1 MKSVKDCVMNMEKDI
16 LDKIKKPSFSVPEGY
31 FDKLQAHLEEIPR
44 KEVQVSSWQRS
55 RPYLVMAACFLISLI
70 VGTGI
75 LKMTTGQSVSDADQF
90 YYDLGYADLIPVTYA
105 DPSLYESEEASEISS
120 EDIEDYL
127 IATGVSV
134 NRLAYSETLNGK

>member
-1 MKSVKDCVMNMEKDI
+1 MNMEKDI
-16 LDKIKKPSFSVPEGY
+16 LDKIEKPNFSVPESY
-31 FDKLQAHLEEIPR
+31 FDKLKAHLEEIPG
-44 KEVQVSSWQRS
+44 KEVQVSTWQKS
-55 RPYLVMAACFLISLI
+55 RPYLVMAACFLLSLI

-105 DPSLYESEEASEISS
+105 DPSLYEDEGAAELSSEE
-120 EDIEDYL
+120 IEDYL

>member
-1 MKSVKDCVMNMEKDI
+1 MNMEKDI
-16 LDKIKKPSFSVPEGY
+16 LDKIEKPNFSVPEGY
-31 FDKLQAHLEEIPR
+31 FDKLKAHLEEIPG
-44 KEVQVSSWQRS
+44 KEVQVSTWQKS
-55 RPYLVMAACFLISLI
+55 RPYLVMAACFLLSLI

-105 DPSLYESEEASEISS
+105 DPSLYENEGAAELSNEE
-120 EDIEDYL
+120 IEDYL

>member
-1 MKSVKDCVMNMEKDI
+1 MNMEKDI
-16 LDKIKKPSFSVPEGY
+16 LDKLKKPSFSTPEGY
-31 FDKLQAHLEEIPR
+31 FDKLKAHLEEIPG
-44 KEVQVSSWQRS
+44 KEVEVSTWQKS
-55 RPYLVMAACFLISLI
+55 RPYLVMAACFLLSLI

-105 DPSLYESEEASEISS
+105 DPSLYEDGGAAELSSEE
-120 EDIEDYL
+120 IEDYL

>member
-1 MKSVKDCVMNMEKDI
+1 MNMEKDI
-16 LDKIKKPSFSVPEGY
+16 LDKLKKPSFSTPEGY
-31 FDKLQAHLEEIPR
+31 FDKLKANLEEIPG
-44 KEVQVSSWQRS
+44 KEVKVSTWQQS
-55 RPYLVMAACFLISLI
+55 RPYLVMAACFLLSLI

-75 LKMTTGQSVSDADQF
+75 LKMTTGLRASDADQF

-105 DPSLYESEEASEISS
+105 DPSLCENEGAAELSS

-127 IATGVSV
+127 IETGVSV

>member
-1 MKSVKDCVMNMEKDI
+1 MEKDI
-16 LDKIKKPSFSVPEGY
+16 LDKIEKPNFSVPEGY
-31 FDKLQAHLEEIPR
+31 FDKLKAHLEEIPG
-44 KEVQVSSWQRS
+44 KEVQVSTWQKS
-55 RPYLVMAACFLISLI
+55 RPYLVMAACFLLSLI

-105 DPSLYESEEASEISS
+105 DPSLYEDEGAAELSSEE
-120 EDIEDYL
+120 IEDYL

>member
-1 MKSVKDCVMNMEKDI
+1 MNMEK
-16 LDKIKKPSFSVPEGY
+16 
-31 FDKLQAHLEEIPR
+31 AHLEEIPG
-44 KEVQVSSWQRS
+44 KEVEVSTWQKS
-55 RPYLVMAACFLISLI
+55 RPYLVMAACFLLSLI

-105 DPSLYESEEASEISS
+105 DPSLYENEGAAELSS